1 MLAKPPESNS
11 LEGPERALG
20 GVNRS
25 ARDSGREEQG
35 VGRKKEGGG
44 KRKKRGREEGKEKG
58 RGKENSKCWQGCGEI
73 ETFVHCWWTNVKCAA
88 AVKNGMKN

>member
-35 VGRKKEGGG
+35 VNSVWGARKGSTS
-44 KRKKRGREEGKEKG
+44 EGKSRIG
-58 RGKENSKCWQGCGEI
+58 
-73 ETFVHCWWTNVKCAA
+73 FVTLAA
-88 AVKNGMKN
+88 AGAQSNTSSRR